1 MATLAL
7 EESRS
12 SSFGGLRPARK
23 RLAYKYEDDE
33 DETHQEDWEN
43 RENQAK
49 YHTRTSKGKR
59 RKGARKLADR
69 SYTGRD
75 LKKKAKKRVTFDAFQ
90 KLRLVDG
97 KMKSVA
103 VSPVTGIHVRTPLPP
118 PPFPLS
124 PG

>member
-43 RENQAK
+43 RGNQAE

-97 KMKSVA
+97 KMKSAA

-118 PPFPLS
+118 PLFPLS